1 MSDLTENARTT
12 ERTGRWYE
20 GVTRSQWLVL
30 LIASAGWVFD
40 VYEGQIFNITR
51 DDLLSDVLDI
61 DRNSPQVKYYGDVF
75 LGIFLAGG
83 TLGGIAF
90 GSLADRW
97 GRRPVMMLTIVCY
110 SVFSGLTFFADSL
123 WQAAVLRFLVA
134 VGVGGEWAV
143 AAALVSEVFPPK
155 ARAQASGIFHAS
167 SILGTWLAAL
177 AGIAV
182 GSEWRY
188 AYLVGVLPA
197 LLIVWIRSSVEEP
210 AAWSARQAT
219 ADAGASRGGSLVE
232 LLGDRRWRTRAV
244 AGLLLAAVGL
254 GGFWGVTVAGQ
265 KLAEQRLLADG
276 VSPEL
281 AQQQAKF
288 AYGIVQAAGGGVGLL
303 AFGPL
308 CARFGRRRAFTVA
321 HLLAL
326 VIVPITCYAPANYSQ
341 LLLVLPVFGG
351 LTLGMH
357 AGYAIYF
364 PELFPAHLRATGA
377 GFCFNGGRI
386 VSSLVL
392 VLSAEL
398 KAVLDLPLAVTLL
411 SVIFLFG
418 LVVIRF
424 LPETKD
430 QPLPA

>member
-1 MSDLTENARTT
+1 MSQVAEKPRKQSD
-12 ERTGRWYE
+12 GRWYD

-51 DDLLSDVLDI
+51 DDLLSELLGVP
-61 DRNSPQVKYYGDVF
+61 RQAPEVKYYGDVF

-83 TLGGIAF
+83 TLGGVAF

-97 GRRPVMMLTIVCY
+97 GRRPVMMLTIVVY
-110 SVFSGLTFFADSL
+110 SVFSGLTYFADSL

-143 AAALVSEVFPPK
+143 AAALVSEAFPPK
-155 ARAQASGIFHAS
+155 ARAQASSIFHAS

-177 AGIAV
+177 AGMAV
-182 GSEWRY
+182 GAQWRY

-197 LLIVWIRSSVEEP
+197 LLIVWVRSSIQEPVERRGQEATLGGP
-210 AAWSARQAT
+210 AP
-219 ADAGASRGGSLVE
+219 RGGSLLE
-232 LLGDRRWRTRAV
+232 LLGDRRWRTRAL
-244 AGLLLAAVGL
+244 AGVLLAAVGL
-254 GGFWGVTVAGQ
+254 GAFWGVTVAGQ
-265 KLAEQRLLADG
+265 KLAEQRLLEDG
-276 VSPEL
+276 ASPES
-281 AQQQAKF
+281 AQQRAKF

-321 HLLAL
+321 HILAFL
-326 VIVPITCYAPANYSQ
+326 IVPITCYLPTNYWQ
-341 LLLVLPVFGG
+341 LLVLLPVFGC
-351 LTLGMH
+351 LTLAMH
-357 AGYAIYF
+357 AGYAVYF

-386 VSSLVL
+386 VSSIVL
-392 VLSAEL
+392 LLSAGL
-398 KAVLDLPLAVTLL
+398 KTMVDLRAAMTLL
-411 SVIFLFG
+411 GFIFLLG
-418 LVVIRF
+418 LVVIQF

-430 QPLPA
+430 QPLPT

>member
-1 MSDLTENARTT
+1 MSRTSPPSNS
-12 ERTGRWYE
+12 ERAGRWYD
-20 GVTRSQWLVL
+20 GVTRYQWLVL
-30 LIASAGWVFD
+30 IIASAGWVFD

-51 DDLLSDVLDI
+51 DDLLSELLGVA
-61 DRNSPQVKYYGDVF
+61 RNAPEVKYYGDVF

-97 GRRPVMMLTIVCY
+97 GRRPVMMLTIICY

-123 WQAAVLRFLVA
+123 WQAAVLRFFVA

-177 AGIAV
+177 AGMAV

-188 AYLVGVLPA
+188 AYLAGVLPA
-197 LLIVWIRSSVEEP
+197 LLIVWVRSSVEEP
-210 AAWSARQAT
+210 AAWSGTAAT
-219 ADAGASRGGSLVE
+219 SGGVVPRGGSLIE

-244 AGLLLAAVGL
+244 AGMLLAAVGL
-254 GGFWGVTVAGQ
+254 GAFWGVTVAGQ
-265 KLAEQRLLADG
+265 KLAEQRLLEDG
-276 VSPEL
+276 VSPES

-326 VIVPITCYAPANYSQ
+326 VIVPITCYVPTDYTQ
-341 LLLVLPVFGG
+341 LLLLLPLFGG

-386 VSSLVL
+386 VSCIVL
-392 VLSAEL
+392 LLSAEL
-398 KAVLDLPLAVTLL
+398 KAVLDLRAAVTLL
-411 SVIFLFG
+411 SLIFLFG
-418 LVVIRF
+418 LIVIRF

>member
-1 MSDLTENARTT
+1 
-12 ERTGRWYE
+12 
-20 GVTRSQWLVL
+20 
-30 LIASAGWVFD
+30 
-40 VYEGQIFNITR
+40 
-51 DDLLSDVLDI
+51 
-61 DRNSPQVKYYGDVF
+61 
-75 LGIFLAGG
+75 
-83 TLGGIAF
+83 
-90 GSLADRW
+90 
-97 GRRPVMMLTIVCY
+97 MMLTIICY

-123 WQAAVLRFLVA
+123 WQAAVLRFFVA

-177 AGIAV
+177 AGMAV

-188 AYLVGVLPA
+188 AYLAGVLPA
-197 LLIVWIRSSVEEP
+197 LLIVWVRSSVEEP
-210 AAWSARQAT
+210 AAWSGTAAT
-219 ADAGASRGGSLVE
+219 SGGVVPRGGSLIE

-244 AGLLLAAVGL
+244 AGMLLAAVGL
-254 GGFWGVTVAGQ
+254 GAFWGVTVAGQ
-265 KLAEQRLLADG
+265 KLAEQRLLEDG
-276 VSPEL
+276 VSPES

-326 VIVPITCYAPANYSQ
+326 VIVPITCYVPTDYTQ
-341 LLLVLPVFGG
+341 LLLLLPLFGG

-386 VSSLVL
+386 VSCIVL
-392 VLSAEL
+392 LLSAEL
-398 KAVLDLPLAVTLL
+398 KAVLDLRAAVTLL
-411 SVIFLFG
+411 SLIFLFG
-418 LVVIRF
+418 LIVIRF